1 MTQDAFTRV
10 AKTIQDFESNPNKGS
25 FRCWLMNLTRWR
37 VTDKFW
43 DRSMPR
49 RPQDRVSRRAR
60 PQHFQI
66 FDLHVRQQWTVLRV
80 SRELGVNAASV
91 CLITHCLTKQMKEE
105 VEKLKTTLD

>member
-1 MTQDAFTRV
+1 VTQDAFTRV

-49 RPQDRVSRRAR
+49 RPQ
-60 PQHFQI
+60 HFQI

-91 CLITHCLTKQMKEE
+91 CLVTHCLTKQMKEE